1 MSRDFNTIHIEGR
14 LVERAETKT
23 HNGSEFVKFRLA
35 STERD
40 TDPEKKTIYIDCEW
54 WDPNNAVK
62 YLEKGKGVLIS
73 GRLSYSEGV
82 DKNDGTKRSKHFI
95 KVQNLELRGGGGKKQ
110 EETTNSD
117 GSSESLGAEEF
128 IGSVNEN

>member
-1 MSRDFNTIHIEGR
+1 MARDFNVIHIEGR
-14 LVERAETKT
+14 LIDRAEAKT
-23 HNGSEFVKFRLA
+23 HNGSEFVKFRIA

-40 TDPEKKTIYIDCEW
+40 SDPEKKTTYIDCEW

-73 GRLSYSEGV
+73 GRLSYSEWT

-95 KVQNLELRGGGGKKQ
+95 KVQNLELRGGKKQ
-110 EETTNSD
+110 EDNQPPENTDTI
-117 GSSESLGAEEF
+117 EEF
-128 IGSVNEN
+128 AATMN